1 MGSPPEEEGEGDAR
15 DGVSRPPWL
24 LVVVVWLGEEGVG
37 KLEGVRTEGTG
48 ESREFVVVLI
58 KLEFPGEPPVL
69 TVVAFIGVAV
79 GADPDPDPVPGPGPV
94 PGPPPLRR

>member
-1 MGSPPEEEGEGDAR
+1 M
-15 DGVSRPPWL
+15 
-24 LVVVVWLGEEGVG
+24 GEEGVG

-69 TVVAFIGVAV
+69 TVVAFNGVAV
-79 GADPDPDPVPGPGPV
+79 GADPDPDPVPVPVPGPV